1 MMQGK
6 FNMPDGTPGFVNVW
20 VFGNVTQVTIIVNPA
35 KHYER
40 KHESVQFL
48 TGFAYCHKS
57 DVFRINTGIK
67 VACKHALYIDGHTR
81 WYNDPLADYHRTV
94 YSAIRRAMRGEK

>member
-57 DVFRINTGIK
+57 DEFRINTGIK
-67 VACKHALYIDGHTR
+67 VACKNALMLGLSE
-81 WYNDPLADYHRTV
+81 WYFDEEIDYHREI
-94 YSAIRRAMRGEK
+94 YSAIRRTMRGEK